1 MKEKFKK
8 EFKYLILLLL
18 LLVGAVFPLLKS
30 GFFLMHDDLQ
40 VMRLFEM
47 EKCFNNGQ
55 IPCRWVS
62 DMGAGYGF
70 PLYNYYSVF
79 PYYLGMVFRAVG
91 FSYIFSVKMLFILSF
106 LLSGFFVYFLLK
118 EFFNRWAAIIG
129 AVFFV
134 YAPYHAVDVYVRGA
148 MTESWGVVFFPAIFL
163 CLYKY
168 IKEEKLIWFALGA
181 LSLSG
186 LFLSHNIM
194 TLVFTPFAVVWAFFW
209 LVKLKKIK
217 LIWKSALIF
226 VWAFGLSSFF
236 LIPAFLEQK
245 YIKLDALVS
254 DYYSFQ
260 NHFATIKQLFI
271 DRSFGYGPSRYGP
284 VDDMSFQLGF
294 PHWIL
299 VLISGVTSFVLLL
312 KKKKEYLVTVLM
324 FVFWG
329 TVVFMTHGRSVFIW
343 KSLPL
348 IKFVQFPWRF
358 LALAM
363 FFGSFLVA
371 SLVFVFKKYQ
381 PVIFVLFVGLIIVL
395 NINYFRPEKYF
406 PDATD
411 QKILFGQSW
420 QTQSMAALLD
430 YLPNQVKTVPETLAP
445 SSPWVI
451 QGEAQISEFKKRSD
465 FWRFTID
472 SSNLS
477 GVTVRVPVFDFPNWT
492 VLIDQ
497 QSVVFGHAN
506 DLGVI
511 EILIPVGKHTVV
523 GWFRNTPLRLISNL
537 ISIISFSVL
546 IIFLAL
552 QRQRKNE

>member
-1 MKEKFKK
+1 MKEKVKK
-8 EFKYLILLLL
+8 EFKYLVILLLL
-18 LLVGAVFPLLKS
+18 LIGTTFPLLRS
-30 GFFLMHDDLQ
+30 GFFPMHDDIQ

-47 EKCFNNGQ
+47 EKCFNDGQ
-55 IPCRWVS
+55 IPCRWVP
-62 DMGAGYGF
+62 DMGAGYGH
-70 PLYNYYSVF
+70 PLYNYHPVF
-79 PYYLGMVFRAVG
+79 AYYLGMVFRTVG
-91 FSYIFSVKMLFILSF
+91 FSYLFSVKMLFILSF

-118 EFFNRWAAIIG
+118 EFFNRWAAIVG

-168 IKEEKLIWFALGA
+168 IKEEKPIWFALGA

-194 TLVFTPFAVVWAFFW
+194 TLVFTPFAVVWVLFW

-217 LIWKSALIF
+217 MIWKSALIF

-245 YIKLDALVS
+245 YVKIDTLVS
-254 DYYSFQ
+254 DYYNFQ
-260 NHFATIKQLFI
+260 NHFATIKQLFL

-294 PHWIL
+294 PHWIIA
-299 VLISGVTSFVLLL
+299 LISGITAFVFLV
-312 KKKKEYLVTVLM
+312 KKKKEYLTTVLM

-329 TVVFMTHGRSVFIW
+329 AVVFMTHGRSVFIW
-343 KSLPL
+343 NSLPL
-348 IKFVQFPWRF
+348 LKFVQFPWRF

-363 FFGSFLVA
+363 FFGSFLAA
-371 SLVFVFKKYQ
+371 SLVSMFKKYQ
-381 PVIFVLFVGLIIVL
+381 PAICVLFVGLIIAL
-395 NINYFRPEKYF
+395 NINYFKPEKYF
-406 PDATD
+406 PDASD
-411 QKILFGQSW
+411 QNILSGQSW
-420 QTQSMAALLD
+420 QTQSMATLLD
-430 YLPNQVKTVPETLAP
+430 YLPSQVKTVPETLAP
-445 SSPWVI
+445 SSPWVV

-477 GVTVRVPVFDFPNWT
+477 GATVRVPVFDFPNWT

-497 QSVVFGHAN
+497 QPVVFGHNN

-511 EILIPVGKHTVV
+511 EILIPAGKHTVV
-523 GWFRNTPLRLISNL
+523 GWFSNTPLRLIANL

-546 IIFLAL
+546 LIFLAL
-552 QRQRKNE
+552 QRQRKK